1 MEERYYIPDI
11 SEFKAG
17 FEFESCTKSVGYG
30 LIDLSNLEN
39 IEPKEFIKV
48 WTKEIFSI
56 NHLDIKCCNYIFYM
70 VLVDNRIRVK
80 YLDSEDIISL
90 GFNFSHDVYVKNC
103 GDRLLSLVIKDDKIR
118 ICEMSNSDKY
128 KVLFYGK
135 IKNKSE
141 LKDILEKI

>member
-1 MEERYYIPDI
+1 MEEKYYIPDI
-11 SEFKAG
+11 SEFHIGFEYEILQKAG
-17 FEFESCTKSVGYG
+17 IVDDKCFTFMPVSVEDEWFKFKYPDPYLGYR
-30 LIDLSNLEN
+30 LDLLFK
-39 IEPKEFIKV
+39 KE
-48 WTKEIFSI
+48 
-56 NHLDIKCCNYIFYM
+56 
-70 VLVDNRIRVK
+70 IRVK

>member
-1 MEERYYIPDI
+1 MEEKYYIPDI

-17 FEFESCTKSVGYG
+17 FEFEILGINNRWMKGSDSEIPTYYLPNQAKS
-30 LIDLSNLEN
+30 
-39 IEPKEFIKV
+39 F
-48 WTKEIFSI
+48 
-56 NHLDIKCCNYIFYM
+56 
-70 VLVDNRIRVK
+70 RVK

>member
-1 MEERYYIPDI
+1 MEEKYYIPDLK
-11 SEFKAG
+11 EFRVG
-17 FEFESCTKSVGYG
+17 FEYEQTGSPLYPHEHWDKRIYTYCNNG
-30 LIDLSNLEN
+30 DLSYIQMN
-39 IEPKEFIKV
+39 I
-48 WTKEIFSI
+48 I
-56 NHLDIKCCNYIFYM
+56 NKY
-70 VLVDNRIRVK
+70 IRVK
-80 YLDSEDIISL
+80 YLDHDDIISL
-90 GFNFSHDVYVKNC
+90 NFNFSHDVYVKNC

>member
-1 MEERYYIPDI
+1 MEEKYYTPDI
-11 SEFKAG
+11 SEFKVG
-17 FEFESCTKSVGYG
+17 FECEKYDMYFNENAPIEEWRIHV
-30 LIDLSNLEN
+30 IVEEDFNALSNYL
-39 IEPKEFIKV
+39 
-48 WTKEIFSI
+48 S
-56 NHLDIKCCNYIFYM
+56 FY
-70 VLVDNRIRVK
+70 RVK

-103 GDRLLSLVIKDDKIR
+103 GDRLLSLVTKDDKIR

-135 IKNKSE
+135 FRNKSE